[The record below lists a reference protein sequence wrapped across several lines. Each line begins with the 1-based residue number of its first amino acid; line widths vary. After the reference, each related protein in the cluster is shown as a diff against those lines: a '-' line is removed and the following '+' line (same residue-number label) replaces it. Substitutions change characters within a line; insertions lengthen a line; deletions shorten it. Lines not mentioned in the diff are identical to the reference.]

1 MFDKKNAGSYLLIT
15 RDGSNEG
22 GGGGWSGG
30 SMVLGKLPVS
40 GRPTNLD

>member
-1 MFDKKNAGSYLLIT
+1 MFDKKNAESYLLIT

-22 GGGGWSGG
+22 GGGSGG